1 MNEIGSSKL
10 LSEMR
15 LMAAKARGEA
25 QNIAKGADNKESFSG
40 ILKEALNE
48 VNDLHQNSA
57 ELKKKFTLGDPQV
70 SLIDTMVASQKAG
83 LAFDATL
90 QVRNKLVQA
99 YTDIMNMP
107 I

>member
-1 MNEIGSSKL
+1 MSEIGNSKL

-15 LMAAKARGEA
+15 LMAARARGDA
-25 QNIAKGADNKESFSG
+25 QNITNGSDNKDSFSG
-40 ILKEALNE
+40 ILKNALE
-48 VNDLHQNSA
+48 DVNNLSQKSG
-57 ELKKKFTLGDPQV
+57 ELKEKFTLGDPSV

>member
-1 MNEIGSSKL
+1 MNEISSSKL
-10 LSEMR
+10 LTEMK
-15 LMAAKARGEA
+15 LMAARARSDA
-25 QNIAKGADNKESFSG
+25 ASISNTVDNKDNFSG
-40 ILKEALNE
+40 ILKNALADVNE
-48 VNDLHQNSA
+48 LQKTSGDLK
-57 ELKKKFTLGDPQV
+57 ERFTLGDPSV

-99 YTDIMNMP
+99 YQDIMNMP

>member
-1 MNEIGSSKL
+1 MTEIGSSKL
-10 LSEMR
+10 LAEMQV
-15 LMAAKARGEA
+15 MAAKARGSAE
-25 QNIAKGADNKESFSG
+25 NIVKGVDNKQDFSG
-40 ILKEALNE
+40 ILKNALDE
-48 VNDLHQNSA
+48 VNDTLQTTGD
-57 ELKKKFTLGDPQV
+57 LKKKFTLGDPSV

-99 YTDIMNMP
+99 YQDIMNMS